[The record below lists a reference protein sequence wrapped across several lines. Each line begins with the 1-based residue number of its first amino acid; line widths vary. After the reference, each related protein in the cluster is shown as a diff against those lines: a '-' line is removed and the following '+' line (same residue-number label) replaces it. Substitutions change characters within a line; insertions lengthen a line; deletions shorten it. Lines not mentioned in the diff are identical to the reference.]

1 MAELVTCA
9 TETKLC
15 TVCGR
20 GEKQTSFCLLVARA
34 VGSFNY
40 IQDAREERTGG
51 PHIV

>member
-15 TVCGR
+15 SVCGR
-20 GEKQTSFCLLVARA
+20 GQFQTTFCTLVTQAA
-34 VGSFNY
+34 GTFQY
-40 IQDAREERTGG
+40 IQAAREERAGG

>member
-15 TVCGR
+15 SVCGR
-20 GEKQTSFCLLVARA
+20 GQYQTTFCTLVTQAN
-34 VGSFNY
+34 GSHNY
-40 IQDAREERTGG
+40 IQADREERGGG